1 MLKLKKGDMATV
13 LAGRDKGKKGK
24 VISVD
29 PVTKRAIV
37 EGINLVKKH
46 KRRTQQDQQHSGVVP
61 IESPISLSNVRVMCK
76 NCDAPAKVSFSI
88 LKDKSKVRICKKCSE
103 VI

>member
-1 MLKLKKGDMATV
+1 MLKLKKGDMVSV
-13 LAGRDKGKKGK
+13 LAGKDRGKSGK
-24 VISVD
+24 VISVN
-29 PVTKRAIV
+29 PVSGRAVV

-46 KRRTQQDQQHSGVVP
+46 KRRAQQDQQHTGVVS
-61 IESPISLSNVRVMCK
+61 IESPISLSNVRVICK
-76 NCDAPAKVSFSI
+76 NCDAPARVSFSV